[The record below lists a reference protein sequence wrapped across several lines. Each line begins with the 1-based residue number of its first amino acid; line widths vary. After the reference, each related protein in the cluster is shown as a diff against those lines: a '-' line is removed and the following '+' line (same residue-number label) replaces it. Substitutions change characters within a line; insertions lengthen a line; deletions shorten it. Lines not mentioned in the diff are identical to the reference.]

1 MMNAKL
7 IASIH
12 RTAISQWIVQ
22 TRKIL
27 FSVLFFLALS
37 VPGYS
42 TIRYVKSGNPT
53 PSYPYT
59 TWTTASDSIQKVV
72 DICQSGDTI
81 LIGTGIYREEVISE
95 NPGRDLAIIGVDVDS
110 CVIDM
115 SLLPQ
120 FEYRHAFLVS
130 DNLSMEN
137 MTIKTIM
144 YSTNHTGIWV
154 NVLSGNVNVEIKNN
168 KFIGNFYIALSVWS
182 ATGVI
187 SANFIKLADMGI
199 ESSDHPISV
208 PAVHISDNIV
218 YRCRRGI
225 AGVSGFFVNNLVIDF
240 SDAGLF
246 IPLFGGSGKF
256 YNNLL
261 VGKKGELTDGL
272 DYARGTFKNNII
284 RNCTNAVYPWSQQ
297 QLIVVNNIIDSC
309 GTIFDL
315 SNSDVV
321 TGNISYNNFYGYHEI
336 STDTTKLN
344 PDTLIYS
351 SFDPMYESI
360 DSTNYRLQMY
370 SPLIDAGDPGILDND
385 GSRSDIGR
393 YGGPYG
399 ESYQYKDLPP
409 KKPRFTLVTKQ
420 NGKIIFNWQGGTE
433 ADFNLFSLH
442 RDRNP
447 QFMPD
452 ESNLIYSDRDTIY
465 SDSLLDPTGNYT
477 YKITAKDNQGLIS
490 RWDSVTV
497 VLTDIADGPELTPE
511 AVVLYQNYP
520 NPFNP
525 STTIRFRL
533 DSPGEVILRVY
544 DVNGALVTVLNN
556 GWLPAGEHERDFTPG
571 KVGSMDDIASGV
583 YFYNLTVR
591 DENLK
596 PVFIK
601 SDKMMFIK

>member
-1 MMNAKL
+1 M
-7 IASIH
+7 
-12 RTAISQWIVQ
+12 
-22 TRKIL
+22 
-27 FSVLFFLALS
+27 
-37 VPGYS
+37 
-42 TIRYVKSGNPT
+42 
-53 PSYPYT
+53 
-59 TWTTASDSIQKVV
+59 
-72 DICQSGDTI
+72 
-81 LIGTGIYREEVISE
+81 
-95 NPGRDLAIIGVDVDS
+95 
-110 CVIDM
+110 
-115 SLLPQ
+115 
-120 FEYRHAFLVS
+120 
-130 DNLSMEN
+130 
-137 MTIKTIM
+137 
-144 YSTNHTGIWV
+144 
-154 NVLSGNVNVEIKNN
+154 
-168 KFIGNFYIALSVWS
+168 
-182 ATGVI
+182 
-187 SANFIKLADMGI
+187 
-199 ESSDHPISV
+199 
-208 PAVHISDNIV
+208 
-218 YRCRRGI
+218 
-225 AGVSGFFVNNLVIDF
+225 
-240 SDAGLF
+240 
-246 IPLFGGSGKF
+246 
-256 YNNLL
+256 
-261 VGKKGELTDGL
+261 
-272 DYARGTFKNNII
+272 
-284 RNCTNAVYPWSQQ
+284 
-297 QLIVVNNIIDSC
+297 NNIIDSC

-321 TGNISYNNFYGYHEI
+321 TGNISYNNFYGYDEI

-497 VLTDIADGPELTPE
+497 VLTDIADGPELNPE

-533 DSPGEVILRVY
+533 DSPGEVILEFMMSM
-544 DVNGALVTVLNN
+544 
-556 GWLPAGEHERDFTPG
+556 EH
-571 KVGSMDDIASGV
+571 
-583 YFYNLTVR
+583 
-591 DENLK
+591 
-596 PVFIK
+596 
-601 SDKMMFIK
+601 

>member
-1 MMNAKL
+1 MIVTKQKMPL
-7 IASIH
+7 YQREYIH
-12 RTAISQWIVQ
+12 RSATLI
-22 TRKIL
+22 
-27 FSVLFFLALS
+27 LS
-37 VPGYS
+37 VFLFLLMSIPGYS
-42 TIRYVKSGNPT
+42 TIRYVKAGNPA
-53 PSYPYT
+53 PVPPYT
-59 TWTTASDSIQKVV
+59 TWATASDSIQKVV
-72 DICQSGDTI
+72 DICLSGDTI
-81 LIGTGIYREEVISE
+81 LIGTGVYRETVVSE
-95 NPGRDLAIIGVDVDS
+95 HPGRYLIIIGVDVDS
-110 CVIDM
+110 CIVDLSGFDLFTTHHGFM
-115 SLLPQ
+115 M
-120 FEYRHAFLVS
+120 E
-130 DNLSMEN
+130 DNLVLEN
-137 MTIKTIM
+137 MSIKT
-144 YSTNHTGIWV
+144 YNFNTWHTGIWI
-154 NVLSGNVNVEIKNN
+154 NGLSSSNIRIKIMNN
-168 KFIGNFYIALSVWS
+168 KFIGGFQFSLSLWNVNGIIS
-182 ATGVI
+182 NNLIRRAQVGVEI
-187 SANFIKLADMGI
+187 RFTPEQSNMI
-199 ESSDHPISV
+199 V
-208 PAVHISDNIV
+208 SDNLIIDTRLIGLSTTHGMIV
-218 YRCRRGI
+218 KNMILR
-225 AGVSGFFVNNLVIDF
+225 SSN
-240 SDAGLF
+240 DAF
-246 IPLFGGSGKF
+246 EFYPIGGSRSELYG
-256 YNNLL
+256 NLL
-261 VGKKGELTDGL
+261 DGGV
-272 DYARGTFKNNII
+272 DGIQSVKNKAQNNII
-284 RNCTNAVYPWSQQ
+284 RNMVNAVAPYGGMQKIDFQ
-297 QLIVVNNIIDSC
+297 NNIIDSC
-309 GTIFDL
+309 ETVIDFSQGG
-315 SNSDVV
+315 VV
-321 TGNISYNNFYGYHEI
+321 TGNISYNNFYGYDEI

-351 SFDPMYESI
+351 SFDPMYESL